1 MASLPLVDV
10 AYYSS
15 DESVGDASIL
25 TARSSSDRAD
35 SIAADDALAAAVDT
49 HVQRAADEAAADAAA
64 ETVVRAHLCAAG
76 ITDDA
81 AMMLMATS
89 VADLRLVALEIFGD
103 SVPDRQWEVLHR
115 LWSNSAFLGRL
126 AVLEKTRTLFDSN
139 GYPLSCP
146 AVAVPAV
153 PAAPNIPPALF
164 VKTVTATSPQLYSCS
179 SAGSAALAATTHM
192 VLASSTSGP
201 KRSSIP
207 APPMI
212 PGMAGHSVVA
222 KRWDIVLKMCRAA
235 LSDLGGEA
243 PRFVSLHRDGDP
255 SPSHMALQDSV
266 YRDKLQNPATV
277 RGYLRDLD
285 ILVKWS
291 ALNNSSPPFPNLG
304 PGRGGGRGPTS
315 SYEGFKF

>member
-64 ETVVRAHLCAAG
+64 ETVVRAHLSAAG

-81 AMMLMATS
+81 AMMLMATY
-89 VADLRLVALEIFGD
+89 VADLRLVALEVFGD

-115 LWSNSAFLGRL
+115 LWSNSALLGRK

-146 AVAVPAV
+146 AGAVPV
-153 PAAPNIPPALF
+153 YVVPNIPPALY

-192 VLASSTSGP
+192 VLASTAGP
-201 KRSSIP
+201 KRSIIP

-212 PGMAGHSVVA
+212 PGMAAHSVVA
-222 KRWDIVLKMCRAA
+222 KRWDIV
-235 LSDLGGEA
+235 
-243 PRFVSLHRDGDP
+243 
-255 SPSHMALQDSV
+255 
-266 YRDKLQNPATV
+266 
-277 RGYLRDLD
+277 
-285 ILVKWS
+285 
-291 ALNNSSPPFPNLG
+291 
-304 PGRGGGRGPTS
+304 
-315 SYEGFKF
+315 